1 MVASMLDM
9 GLFPFQWFWQADDG
23 RVYSAAVRS
32 LVSADDGAFSDF
44 KASGR
49 TPTRW
54 PVDDAGA
61 QTDAALNEVLGA
73 YGLAVHPTPLAAM
86 KADQSAKLY
95 EACAAAIVAGFTSD
109 ALGTA
114 HVYPSTQVDQIN
126 LSGSVM
132 ASLLPG
138 NVSDWST
145 AFWCRDAAGVW
156 GFRSHTAAEI
166 QQVGRDGKAHVLAC
180 QTKLGTLNQQIAAA
194 TTAEAVF
201 AAAWD

>member
-1 MVASMLDM
+1 M

-23 RVYSAAVRS
+23 RVYSSAARS
-32 LVSADDGAFSDF
+32 LVSGDDPGFVDF

-49 TPTRW
+49 KPTRW
-54 PVDDAGA
+54 PADDAGA

-73 YGLAVHPTPLAAM
+73 YGLTVHATPLAAM

-114 HVYPSTQVDQIN
+114 HDYPSTQVDQIN

-138 NVSDWST
+138 NASNWTT
-145 AFWCRDAAGVW
+145 AFWCRDEAGAW
-156 GFRSHTAAEI
+156 GFRAHSAAEI

-180 QTKLGTLNQQIAAA
+180 QTKLGALNQQIAAA
-194 TTAEAVF
+194 TTAEAVS
-201 AAAWD
+201 AATWD